1 VKTKF
6 VFTASQQ
13 KRHSQAIPTANMKK
27 KDKLELSEADIAA
40 LCEHLKANLADAQVT
55 ELHLADAITKQA
67 TQ

>member
-1 VKTKF
+1 
-6 VFTASQQ
+6 
-13 KRHSQAIPTANMKK
+13 MKK